1 MGDFLET
8 YRGEALAWQADD
20 LGHLNMRFYF
30 ERAGQ
35 ARTVLLA
42 SLGLTNAAKSA
53 AFSTAIVKDH
63 HIHYMAELLP
73 GRGIIVES
81 GIISLDD
88 TEMTIVHVIKAAP
101 DTLSATITEKITH
114 ISTRTQKP
122 FSWPTRVQKSSEK
135 YTVQPPTNS
144 LPRNIDLTEK
154 PGVPT
159 VEAAEKLKLQPI
171 GRGAFLPTE
180 CDVFGYVR
188 PFDLIG
194 RVSDSVQ
201 HIASGWPDVEF
212 SGNHAIS
219 GALLE
224 GRIMHRKRPEAGDCY
239 VIYSGLRSANTHVR
253 ELCHWI
259 LDPISGGCWASMIG
273 VACKFD
279 LEARRLIKNEPEIL
293 ALLEKNLVSGL
304 GP

>member
-1 MGDFLET
+1 MGEFLET
-8 YRGEALAWQADD
+8 YRGEALAWEADD
-20 LGHLNMRFYF
+20 LGHLNMRYYF
-30 ERAGQ
+30 ARSGQ

-42 SLGLTNAAKSA
+42 VLGLTNAYKVA
-53 AFSTAIVKDH
+53 AFSTAIVSDQ

-73 GRGIIVES
+73 GRGIIVDTAV
-81 GIISLDD
+81 LDVGETD
-88 TEMTIVHVIKAAP
+88 MTIVHMIKGVP
-101 DTLSATITEKITH
+101 DALSAVITEKIEH
-114 ISTRTQKP
+114 ISIRTQKA
-122 FSWPTRVQKSSEK
+122 FTWPSRVRAQAKTF
-135 YTVQPPTNS
+135 TVKPPKEA
-144 LPRNIDLTEK
+144 LPRNINLDEEIRK
-154 PGVPT
+154 PNVSVAQELG
-159 VEAAEKLKLQPI
+159 LQAI
-171 GRGAFLPTE
+171 GRGAYTPSE

-201 HIASGWPDVEF
+201 HIASGWPDIEF
-212 SGNHAIS
+212 FHHGTIS

-224 GRIMHRKRPEAGDCY
+224 ARVIHRKRPQAGDCY

-259 LDPISGGCWASMIG
+259 LDPVSGECWASMIG

-279 LEARRLIKNEPEIL
+279 LKARRLIKNDEKVL
-293 ALLEKNLVSGL
+293 ALLKKNIVKGH

>member
-1 MGDFLET
+1 MGEFLET
-8 YRGEALAWQADD
+8 YRGEALAWEADD

-30 ERAGQ
+30 ARSGQ

-42 SLGLTNAAKSA
+42 SLGLTNAYKVA
-53 AFSTAIVKDH
+53 AFSTAIVSDQ

-73 GRGIIVES
+73 GRGIIIETA
-81 GIISLDD
+81 IIGL
-88 TEMTIVHVIKAAP
+88 TETDMTIVHMIKAAP

-114 ISTRTQKP
+114 ISTRTKKAFLWPNRVREMAKNFTVKP
-122 FSWPTRVQKSSEK
+122 PQH
-135 YTVQPPTNS
+135 S
-144 LPRNIDLTEK
+144 LPRNIDLAEETGH
-154 PGVPT
+154 PSI
-159 VEAAEKLKLQPI
+159 AAAKKLGLQTI
-171 GRGAFLPTE
+171 GRGAFMPTE

-188 PFDLIG
+188 PYDLIG

-201 HIASGWPDVEF
+201 HITSGWPDIEF
-212 SGNHAIS
+212 TGNNSVS

-224 GRIMHRKRPEAGDCY
+224 ARIIHRKRPEAGDCY
-239 VIYSGLRSANTHVR
+239 VIYSGLRKASPNVR

-259 LDPISGGCWASMIG
+259 LEPVSGECWASMIG

-279 LEARRLIKNEPEIL
+279 LKARRLIKNDEKVL
-293 ALLEKNLVSGL
+293 ALLDKNKIIGL